1 MRRNAKQP
9 SRAARIKPLGSAGLW
24 LLSSCSGLAIGEP
37 DLQVQERPNAPI
49 VVAAAPSPG
58 PALESLAPDSA
69 SPAVT
74 STPEAVVVAPL
85 SSLIFAEQLHRA
97 RRAAQ
102 DAVLGRE
109 SPKGRYALPYAPGSA
124 PRLLDCAHRELTQAA
139 SDEGVVAEH
148 ALVLPSRPR
157 ATPPALGHFV
167 AVEPESALA
176 SFHRVL
182 GRLAK
187 GEDEDGKVRV
197 LVYGASHTQADI
209 YTGYLRAYLQ
219 NRFGDGGQGFV
230 LLGRVN
236 HWYRTLDTR
245 ANHHALT
252 VFDAARVSEFAPAPL
267 GLFGAAFVGRGGSY
281 GEITTAKTSQNTE
294 FELHYLAQ
302 PGGGSFDLQVDG
314 TTLARVAT
322 NAETAGP
329 AHYSFRTVP
338 GEHRIRARLRGSDPV
353 RLFGVVA
360 ETATT
365 GVVIDTLG
373 ISGARMSGSL
383 RWDEHTWAGA
393 LRQRK
398 PDLVLFAYG
407 TNEASD
413 SGFSLPRY
421 ESDLRTALS
430 RLRRVMPE
438 VSCVLVSPFDLSDK
452 NRPRLLGIIDAQRR
466 ISQEFGCGF
475 WNGYAFMGGERSI
488 RRWASAKPPLA
499 SPDSVHLTRLG
510 YVYAGIAIGD
520 ALMRAYD
527 DAEREKP
534 ATAQA
539 PAGSSDSSLASSPT
553 ANP

>member
-1 MRRNAKQP
+1 
-9 SRAARIKPLGSAGLW
+9 
-24 LLSSCSGLAIGEP
+24 
-37 DLQVQERPNAPI
+37 
-49 VVAAAPSPG
+49 
-58 PALESLAPDSA
+58 
-69 SPAVT
+69 
-74 STPEAVVVAPL
+74 
-85 SSLIFAEQLHRA
+85 
-97 RRAAQ
+97 
-102 DAVLGRE
+102 VLGRE
-109 SPKGRYALPYAPGSA
+109 SPKGRCALPYAPGSA
-124 PRLLDCAHRELTQAA
+124 PRYLDCAHAELTGAVIDD
-139 SDEGVVAEH
+139 SDVAAEH
-148 ALVLPSRPR
+148 ALALPSRPR
-157 ATPPALGHFV
+157 ATAPVLGHFV
-167 AVEPESALA
+167 GIEPESALN

-219 NRFGDGGQGFV
+219 HRFGDGGQGFV

-245 ANHHALT
+245 SHHHALT
-252 VFDAARVSEFAPAPL
+252 VYDASRVPELAPAPL

-281 GEITTAKTSQNTE
+281 GEIATAKTSQNTE

-314 TTLARVAT
+314 TTVARVAT

-329 AHYSFRTVP
+329 AHYSFRTAP

-383 RWDEHTWAGA
+383 RWDEQTWAAA

-421 ESDLRTALS
+421 ESDLRSGLA
-430 RLRRVMPE
+430 RLRRAMPE

-452 NRPRLLGIIDAQRR
+452 NRPRLLSVIDAQRR

-475 WNGYAFMGGERSI
+475 WNGYAFMGGERSM
-488 RRWASAKPPLA
+488 RRWALAKPPLA

-527 DAEREKP
+527 DGERDKP
-534 ATAQA
+534 EMALA
-539 PAGSSDSSLASSPT
+539 PAGSADSSLAKSSPSANT
-553 ANP
+553 AVTGTSLP